1 MAGTRV
7 LVVEDDAAVR
17 RGVADAFAAA
27 GYLVLEAADGPRGLE
42 KALTSDPEIVL
53 LDVML
58 PELDGFG
65 VLTELRRQRPGLPVI
80 LLTARGAEEDR
91 VRGLRTGAD
100 DYVIK
105 PFSVIELIA
114 RVEAVLRR
122 SAERPKVPH
131 RTVTVAG
138 RQIDFAKREVL
149 VPGADGGPAEAIEL
163 TERESELLAYLVA
176 NPDRAIDREELL
188 RYVWKIDP
196 KGLETRTVDMLVARL
211 RERLCDDPA
220 TPAVIA
226 TVRGK
231 GYRLASPPGS

>member
-1 MAGTRV
+1 MSAPTRV

-17 RGVADAFAAA
+17 RGVADAFAAG
-27 GYLVLEAADGPRGLE
+27 GYDILEAADGPRGLE
-42 KALTSDPEIVL
+42 KALGSDPDIVL

-65 VLTELRRQRPGLPVI
+65 VLAQLRQRAPGLPVI
-80 LLTARGAEEDR
+80 MMTARGAEEDR

-100 DYVIK
+100 DYVTK

-122 SAERPKVPH
+122 SAERSKNVNSRP
-131 RTVTVAG
+131 TLAG
-138 RQIDFAKREVL
+138 RAFDLERRTATL
-149 VPGADGGPAEAIEL
+149 ADGTVVEL
-163 TERESELLAYLVA
+163 TEREAELVAFLVA
-176 NPDRAIDREELL
+176 NPDRAITREELL
-188 RYVWKIDP
+188 RYVWHIDP

-211 RERLCDDPA
+211 RERLKDDPA
-220 TPAVIA
+220 APSVIA

-231 GYRLASPPGS
+231 GYRLATPPEGAAG

>member
-1 MAGTRV
+1 MAQTRI

-17 RGVADAFAAA
+17 RGVADAFTAS
-27 GYLVLEAADGPRGLE
+27 GYVIHEAADGPRGLE
-42 KALTSDPEIVL
+42 KALSVDPELVL

-58 PELDGFG
+58 PEMNGFE
-65 VLTELRRQRPGLPVI
+65 VLRELRRQRPGLPVI

-100 DYVIK
+100 DYVVK
-105 PFSVIELIA
+105 PFSVIELMA

-122 SAERPKVPH
+122 SAERPK
-131 RTVTVAG
+131 RSADQATVAG
-138 RQIDFAKREVL
+138 RTIHFDKRVVVIPSGE
-149 VPGADGGPAEAIEL
+149 EIEL
-163 TERESELLAYLVA
+163 TERECDVLAYFIA
-176 NPDRAIDREELL
+176 NPGRVIDREELL

-196 KGLETRTVDMLVARL
+196 KGLETRTVDMLIARL
-211 RERLCDDPA
+211 REHLADDAA

-231 GYRLASPPGS
+231 GYRLATPPGA